1 MSDAAQLISDE
12 AGRLYDAMHGLIP
25 RLVPLS
31 LDTLGLADTLEN
43 LVRDWQRRYPAVQ
56 LSARNDVSAVLGPTV
71 TLTIYRV
78 AQEGLINALRHAQ
91 ATQVQIEL
99 HSDDGQIMLTVTD
112 DGVGL
117 PPDWSRPGHFG
128 LRGSGRARG
137 ASGRLLYRCEQS
149 AAWRAPDRQDSPD
162 GGSMIKVLLA
172 DDHAVVR
179 TGFRLLLQSQPDI
192 NVVAEAQSGEAAC
205 QMFAELSPDVVVMD
219 LGMPGMGG
227 LEAMRRIRA
236 RNPAARVLALSAHDD
251 PMHARRAL
259 REGALGFLSK
269 RSAPEALIEAISAI
283 AAGRRYIDPGLAQK
297 LALAEI
303 EGAARSPIEQLS
315 EREFEVFIRLAGGA
329 TVQKIADDL
338 KLSASTIGTHLYNI
352 KQKLGVVNQSEL
364 TLLAI
369 RHGLIEA

>member
-1 MSDAAQLISDE
+1 
-12 AGRLYDAMHGLIP
+12 
-25 RLVPLS
+25 
-31 LDTLGLADTLEN
+31 
-43 LVRDWQRRYPAVQ
+43 
-56 LSARNDVSAVLGPTV
+56 
-71 TLTIYRV
+71 
-78 AQEGLINALRHAQ
+78 
-91 ATQVQIEL
+91 
-99 HSDDGQIMLTVTD
+99 
-112 DGVGL
+112 
-117 PPDWSRPGHFG
+117 
-128 LRGSGRARG
+128 
-137 ASGRLLYRCEQS
+137 
-149 AAWRAPDRQDSPD
+149 
-162 GGSMIKVLLA
+162 MIKVLLV

-205 QMFAELSPDVVVMD
+205 QMYAELTPDVVVMD

-227 LEAMRRIRA
+227 LEALRRIRA
-236 RNPAARVLALSAHDD
+236 HNPAARVLALSAHDD

-269 RSAPEALIEAISAI
+269 RSAPEALIEAIASV
-283 AAGRRYIDPGLAQK
+283 AAGRRYIDPNLAQK

-369 RHGLIEA
+369 RHGLIVA

>member
-1 MSDAAQLISDE
+1 
-12 AGRLYDAMHGLIP
+12 
-25 RLVPLS
+25 
-31 LDTLGLADTLEN
+31 
-43 LVRDWQRRYPAVQ
+43 
-56 LSARNDVSAVLGPTV
+56 
-71 TLTIYRV
+71 
-78 AQEGLINALRHAQ
+78 
-91 ATQVQIEL
+91 
-99 HSDDGQIMLTVTD
+99 
-112 DGVGL
+112 
-117 PPDWSRPGHFG
+117 
-128 LRGSGRARG
+128 
-137 ASGRLLYRCEQS
+137 
-149 AAWRAPDRQDSPD
+149 
-162 GGSMIKVLLA
+162 MIKVLLA

-205 QMFAELSPDVVVMD
+205 QMYSDLLPDVVVMD

-269 RSAPEALIEAISAI
+269 RTAPEVLIEAIAAI

>member
-1 MSDAAQLISDE
+1 
-12 AGRLYDAMHGLIP
+12 
-25 RLVPLS
+25 
-31 LDTLGLADTLEN
+31 
-43 LVRDWQRRYPAVQ
+43 
-56 LSARNDVSAVLGPTV
+56 
-71 TLTIYRV
+71 
-78 AQEGLINALRHAQ
+78 
-91 ATQVQIEL
+91 
-99 HSDDGQIMLTVTD
+99 
-112 DGVGL
+112 
-117 PPDWSRPGHFG
+117 
-128 LRGSGRARG
+128 
-137 ASGRLLYRCEQS
+137 
-149 AAWRAPDRQDSPD
+149 
-162 GGSMIKVLLA
+162 MIRVLLV

-179 TGFRLLLQSQPDI
+179 TGFRLLLQSQSDI
-192 NVVAEAQSGEAAC
+192 SVVAEAHSGETAC
-205 QMFAELSPDVVVMD
+205 QMYIDLAPDVVVMD

-227 LEAMRRIRA
+227 LEALRRIRA
-236 RNPAARVLALSAHDD
+236 RHAVARVLALSAHDD

-269 RSAPEALIEAISAI
+269 RSAPEALIDAIATV
-283 AAGRRYIDPGLAQK
+283 AAGRRYIDPSLAQK

>member
-1 MSDAAQLISDE
+1 
-12 AGRLYDAMHGLIP
+12 
-25 RLVPLS
+25 
-31 LDTLGLADTLEN
+31 
-43 LVRDWQRRYPAVQ
+43 
-56 LSARNDVSAVLGPTV
+56 
-71 TLTIYRV
+71 
-78 AQEGLINALRHAQ
+78 
-91 ATQVQIEL
+91 
-99 HSDDGQIMLTVTD
+99 
-112 DGVGL
+112 
-117 PPDWSRPGHFG
+117 
-128 LRGSGRARG
+128 
-137 ASGRLLYRCEQS
+137 
-149 AAWRAPDRQDSPD
+149 
-162 GGSMIKVLLA
+162 MIQVLLV

-192 NVVAEAQSGEAAC
+192 NVAAEAQSGEAAC
-205 QMFAELSPDVVVMD
+205 QMYAELSPDVVVMD

-236 RNPAARVLALSAHDD
+236 HNPAARVLALSAHDD

-269 RSAPEALIEAISAI
+269 RSAPEALIEAIATV
-283 AAGRRYIDPGLAQK
+283 AAGRRYIDPSLAQK

>member
-1 MSDAAQLISDE
+1 M
-12 AGRLYDAMHGLIP
+12 
-25 RLVPLS
+25 
-31 LDTLGLADTLEN
+31 
-43 LVRDWQRRYPAVQ
+43 
-56 LSARNDVSAVLGPTV
+56 
-71 TLTIYRV
+71 
-78 AQEGLINALRHAQ
+78 IN
-91 ATQVQIEL
+91 
-99 HSDDGQIMLTVTD
+99 
-112 DGVGL
+112 
-117 PPDWSRPGHFG
+117 
-128 LRGSGRARG
+128 
-137 ASGRLLYRCEQS
+137 
-149 AAWRAPDRQDSPD
+149 
-162 GGSMIKVLLA
+162 VLLA

-179 TGFRLLLQSQPDI
+179 TGFRLLLQSQADI
-192 NVVAEAQSGEAAC
+192 NVVAEAHSGEAAC
-205 QMFAELSPDVVVMD
+205 QMYAELTPDVVVMD

-283 AAGRRYIDPGLAQK
+283 AAGRRYIDPELAQK

-329 TVQKIADDL
+329 TVQRIADDL

>member
-1 MSDAAQLISDE
+1 
-12 AGRLYDAMHGLIP
+12 
-25 RLVPLS
+25 
-31 LDTLGLADTLEN
+31 
-43 LVRDWQRRYPAVQ
+43 
-56 LSARNDVSAVLGPTV
+56 
-71 TLTIYRV
+71 
-78 AQEGLINALRHAQ
+78 
-91 ATQVQIEL
+91 
-99 HSDDGQIMLTVTD
+99 
-112 DGVGL
+112 
-117 PPDWSRPGHFG
+117 
-128 LRGSGRARG
+128 
-137 ASGRLLYRCEQS
+137 
-149 AAWRAPDRQDSPD
+149 
-162 GGSMIKVLLA
+162 MIQVLLV

-192 NVVAEAQSGEAAC
+192 TVAAEAPSGETAC
-205 QMFAELSPDVVVMD
+205 QLYAELNPDVVVMD

-227 LEAMRRIRA
+227 LEALRRIRA
-236 RNPAARVLALSAHDD
+236 RNADARVLALSAHDD

-269 RSAPEALIEAISAI
+269 RSAPETLIEAIGTV
-283 AAGRRYIDPGLAQK
+283 AAGRRYIDPSLAQK

-303 EGAARSPIEQLS
+303 EGATRSPIEQLS

-364 TLLAI
+364 TLIAI

>member
-1 MSDAAQLISDE
+1 
-12 AGRLYDAMHGLIP
+12 
-25 RLVPLS
+25 
-31 LDTLGLADTLEN
+31 
-43 LVRDWQRRYPAVQ
+43 
-56 LSARNDVSAVLGPTV
+56 
-71 TLTIYRV
+71 
-78 AQEGLINALRHAQ
+78 
-91 ATQVQIEL
+91 
-99 HSDDGQIMLTVTD
+99 
-112 DGVGL
+112 
-117 PPDWSRPGHFG
+117 
-128 LRGSGRARG
+128 
-137 ASGRLLYRCEQS
+137 
-149 AAWRAPDRQDSPD
+149 
-162 GGSMIKVLLA
+162 MIQVLLV

-192 NVVAEAQSGEAAC
+192 NVAAEAQSGEAAC
-205 QMFAELSPDVVVMD
+205 QMYAELAPDVVVMD

-227 LEAMRRIRA
+227 LEAVRRIRA

-269 RSAPEALIEAISAI
+269 RSAPEALIEAIATV
-283 AAGRRYIDPGLAQK
+283 AAGRRYIDPSLAQK